1 MTEIATIFDRVS
13 AAIPDGSRKLFAALI
28 LFVCIDYIT
37 GLCVAIREKK
47 LSSKIGAKGLATK
60 IAIFAMVALGAIIDL
75 LLIGEGSALCSV
87 TILFYCSN
95 ELISICEN
103 ANKMGLPL
111 PKKLVAF
118 LEDFQKQQDQR

>member
-1 MTEIATIFDRVS
+1 MTEITTMLNRVS

-37 GLCVAIREKK
+37 GLCVAIRERKV
-47 LSSKIGAKGLATK
+47 SSKIGAKGLARK
-60 IAIFAMVALGAIIDL
+60 IAIFALVALGAIIDL
-75 LLIGEGSALCSV
+75 LLIGEGSTLCSV

-103 ANKMGLPL
+103 ANKMGIPL

-118 LEDFQKQQDQR
+118 LEDFQKRQNQS

>member
-1 MTEIATIFDRVS
+1 MIEITAVFDRVS
-13 AAIPDGSRKLFAALI
+13 AAIPDGSRKLFMALV

-47 LSSKIGAKGLATK
+47 LSSKIGAKGLAKK

-103 ANKMGLPL
+103 TNRMGIPL

-118 LEDFQKQQDQR
+118 LENFQKQQNQS